1 MHGASV
7 LQHRLTPKLLCPL
20 QAVVS
25 EFAPSTATP
34 LGLPWDFHERCRA
47 ALEAGYL
54 QTFYSHAQRLAG
66 EAASAAVQ
74 GRDGGSCVACIRLMN
89 TILGWDFR
97 WELRGLHEPNACW
110 ELVAPLGWEP
120 WDAQKTASTRRAL
133 AQGGGN
139 ACVSGLSASCVVA
152 CIHLMSTTAS

>member
-1 MHGASV
+1 MPSDSGCPR
-7 LQHRLTPKLLCPL
+7 HRLQPGVAFTPPCPS

-34 LGLPWDFHERCRA
+34 LGLPWDFHERCRT

-66 EAASAAVQ
+66 EAAHAAVQ
-74 GRDGGSCVACIRLMN
+74 GQDGGTCVACIRLMN

-97 WELRGLHEPNACW
+97 WELHGH
-110 ELVAPLGWEP
+110 
-120 WDAQKTASTRRAL
+120 Q
-133 AQGGGN
+133 
-139 ACVSGLSASCVVA
+139 
-152 CIHLMSTTAS
+152 